1 MDARF
6 VASIEMVDGVPK
18 VMWSPDLGAER
29 EYRVLGA
36 KGLGSAAPE
45 AGGGTMAGGGTEW
58 EVVTEETEGDYR
70 FFKVVVEM
78 P

>member
-1 MDARF
+1 M
-6 VASIEMVDGVPK
+6 
-18 VMWSPDLGAER
+18 
-29 EYRVLGA
+29 LGA
-36 KGLGSAAPE
+36 KGLGSAAAGAARGTALRGAAPE
-45 AGGGTMAGGGTEW
+45 AGGGTEW